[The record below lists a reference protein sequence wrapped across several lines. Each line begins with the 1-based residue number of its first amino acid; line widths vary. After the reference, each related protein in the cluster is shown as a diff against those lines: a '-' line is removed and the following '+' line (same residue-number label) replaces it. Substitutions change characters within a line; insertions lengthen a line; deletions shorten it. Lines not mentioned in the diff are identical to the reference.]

1 MSAGIVLQQ
10 MVIIFLLIMT
20 GYTAYKKGFLQ
31 GDVSKGISALVVN
44 VCNPA
49 LMLRSAFNRDTSVTY
64 ESLLLA
70 VAGGAV
76 LYGILLVVSYFLPR
90 LLRVEEKWRNQYSLM
105 CIFGNNGFIGIPL
118 TAAVLGD
125 QAVIYVAVII
135 AYFNLVFYTIGIRLA
150 DGEKGK
156 VHLKDFLNIGNI
168 SIILMVI
175 IFIVQP
181 KLPVVL
187 TSAIDYMADTTT
199 FLAMVVTG
207 ISLARTKLLDIFT
220 QRKMYVFIA
229 IRFLVVPV
237 LIGILLRPFISDSTV
252 FGVLVLMAAV
262 PAANLPLMRVEEK
275 GGDGQILSIG
285 IILSTILSLVTIP
298 LVVLLV

>member
-31 GDVSKGISALVVN
+31 GDVSKGLSALVVN

-64 ESLLLA
+64 ESLLL
-70 VAGGAV
+70 VVVGGAV
-76 LYGILLVVSYFLPR
+76 LYGLLLIVSYFLPR

-135 AYFNLVFYTIGIRLA
+135 GYFNLVFYTIGIRLA

-156 VHLKDFLNIGNI
+156 VHLKDFVNIGNI

-187 TSAIDYMADTTT
+187 TSAVNYMADTTT

-220 QRKMYVFIA
+220 QRKMYIFIA
-229 IRFLVVPV
+229 ARFLAVPI
-237 LIGILLRPFISDSTV
+237 LIGFLLRPFINDSTV

-275 GGDGQILSIG
+275 GRDGQILSIG
-285 IILSTILSLVTIP
+285 IILSTVLSLVTIP
-298 LVVLLV
+298 LVVLCV